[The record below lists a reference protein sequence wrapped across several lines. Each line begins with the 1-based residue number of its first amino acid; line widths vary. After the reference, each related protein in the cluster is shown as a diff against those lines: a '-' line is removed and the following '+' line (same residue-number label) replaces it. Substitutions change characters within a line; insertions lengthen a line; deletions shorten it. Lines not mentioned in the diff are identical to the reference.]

1 MEGGVM
7 GAREDIHELRAVI
20 ATHDV
25 VYGDRIKELES
36 AIREI
41 LSQIDRGGSGG
52 KVFARDYCIERARA
66 VLGDK

>member
-1 MEGGVM
+1 M

-36 AIREI
+36 VIREI
-41 LSQIDRGGSGG
+41 LSQIDQGGSGG
-52 KVFARDYCIERARA
+52 KVFARDYCIKRARA

>member
-1 MEGGVM
+1 MM

-36 AIREI
+36 VIREI
-41 LSQIDRGGSGG
+41 LSQIDQGGSDG